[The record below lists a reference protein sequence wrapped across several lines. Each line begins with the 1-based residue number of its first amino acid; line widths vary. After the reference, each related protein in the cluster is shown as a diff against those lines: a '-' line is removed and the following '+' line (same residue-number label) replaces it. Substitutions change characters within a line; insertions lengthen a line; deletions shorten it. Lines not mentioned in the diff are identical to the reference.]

1 MLHPHQAFLDELAFA
16 IRHFVPTLPKEIK
29 DNAEAEFERMKSNP
43 EVDEKTISDA
53 FYEIGVLEYPYRRAY
68 IELTHGKAED
78 EMNTLVLE
86 HVEPNVREII
96 KPHLDSGVSLDE
108 LVASEMF
115 LTQLTPEQQYQ
126 VEDGILVARSKLADQ
141 LKEHVTAES
150 EAYKQLVE
158 KWKGGAGKIQ
168 EAIVKLEALASEGD
182 ENQKREILDK
192 AARYREGFLITER
205 DPDLKEIEKEI
216 EYWQDTFHPVE

>member
-1 MLHPHQAFLDELAFA
+1 MIHPHQAFLDELAFA

-29 DNAEAEFERMKSNP
+29 DEAEIELEKMKSNP
-43 EVDEKTISDA
+43 EVDEKTISEA
-53 FYEIGVLEYPYRRAY
+53 FHDIGVREYPYRRAY
-68 IELTHGKAED
+68 IELIHGKAED
-78 EMNTLVLE
+78 EMNALVLE

-108 LVASEMF
+108 LIASEMF
-115 LTQLTPEQQYQ
+115 FTQLTPEQQYQ
-126 VEDGILVARSKLADQ
+126 IEDGILVARSKLADQ

-150 EAYKQLVE
+150 EIYRQLIE
-158 KWKGGAGKIQ
+158 KWKIETEKIR
-168 EAIVKLEALASEGD
+168 EAIARLEALASDSD
-182 ENQKREILDK
+182 ENQKREILNK

-216 EYWQDTFHPVE
+216 EYWQETFHPVE

>member
-16 IRHFVPTLPKEIK
+16 IRHFVPTLPTEIK
-29 DNAEAEFERMKSNP
+29 NEAEAELERMKSNP

-53 FYEIGVLEYPYRRAY
+53 FHEIGVREFPYRRAY
-68 IELTHGKAED
+68 IELTHGKAEN
-78 EMNTLVLE
+78 EMNALVLE

-108 LVASEMF
+108 LVSSEMF
-115 LTQLTPEQQYQ
+115 LAQLTKEQQYQ

-141 LKEHVTAES
+141 LKEHVTSQS
-150 EAYKQLVE
+150 ETYNQLVE
-158 KWKGGAGKIQ
+158 KWKAETQKIQ
-168 EAIVKLEALASEGD
+168 EAITKLEAFASEGD
-182 ENQKREILDK
+182 ENQRREILDK
-192 AARYREGFLITER
+192 AVRYREGFLITER